1 MIATSKL
8 SSKYQTTIP
17 KSIIK
22 KLGIKPSH
30 TIIYQEEGPYV
41 VIRPQRTITA
51 KEALAR
57 FPRKKT
63 TRIVSLK
70 EMQKAI
76 EQGATRDRNRH

>member
-1 MIATSKL
+1 MIATSTL

-17 KSIIK
+17 KSIVK
-22 KLGIKPSH
+22 KFGMKPSD

-41 VIRPQRTITA
+41 IIRPQQTITA

-63 TRIVSLK
+63 SRVVSL
-70 EMQKAI
+70 EEIEEAI
-76 EQGATRDRNRH
+76 EQGPEPW

>member
-1 MIATSKL
+1 MIAESTV

-17 KSIIK
+17 KSIVK
-22 KLGIKPSH
+22 KLGIKPSN

-41 VIRPQRTITA
+41 IIRPQRTITA

-63 TRIVSLK
+63 TRVVSL
-70 EMQKAI
+70 EEIQEAI
-76 EQGATRDRNRH
+76 DQGPESC